1 MKEILLSVLRDKNT
15 STAEFRKASD
25 QLAHLLCAETL
36 SKLAYG
42 KVGIQTPLG
51 KAIGVSMPKG
61 MMVVP
66 IMRAALALLPAFTQV
81 LPEIPVGIT
90 GIERDEETASPHA
103 YYKKFP
109 KILPSRAV
117 ILDPMLA
124 TGGSAC
130 LAVEFLLNAG
140 YRPEAI
146 YFTGVL
152 AAREGF
158 ERLARVIPQSNIT
171 IVAVDPELDNKKYIV
186 PGLGDYGDRY
196 YGT

>member
-15 STAEFRKASD
+15 STAMFRRASD
-25 QLAHLLCAETL
+25 QIAHVLCAETL
-36 SKLAYG
+36 SKLT
-42 KVGIQTPLG
+42 VGEIGIETPVG
-51 KAIGVSMPKG
+51 KAIGVPMPKDI
-61 MMVVP
+61 MVVP
-66 IMRAALALLPAFTQV
+66 IMRAGLPLLPAFTQV
-81 LPEIPVGIT
+81 LPDIPVGIT
-90 GIERDEETASPHA
+90 GIERDENTASPRA

-109 KILPSRAV
+109 KDLPERAV

-130 LAVEFLLNAG
+130 LAVDFLLDAG
-140 YRPEAI
+140 YSPEAI

-152 AAREGF
+152 AAREGL
-158 ERLARVIPQSNIT
+158 ERLVQVIPQSNIT
-171 IVAVDPELDNKKYIV
+171 VVAVDPELDNRKYIV

>member
-1 MKEILLSVLRDKNT
+1 MKEILLTVLRDKNT
-15 STAEFRKASD
+15 STAEFRRASD

-36 SKLAYG
+36 SKLADRE
-42 KVGIQTPLG
+42 VGIQPPLG
-51 KAIGVSMPKG
+51 KANGVPMPQG
-61 MMVVP
+61 IMVVP

-81 LPEIPVGIT
+81 LPEITVGIV

-109 KILPSRAV
+109 KILPSKAI

-124 TGGSAC
+124 TGGSAW
-130 LAVEFLLNAG
+130 LTVEFLVDAG
-140 YRPEAI
+140 YGPEAI

-158 ERLARVIPQSNIT
+158 ERLALVIPESNIT
-171 IVAVDPELDNKKYIV
+171 VVAVDPKLDNEKYIV